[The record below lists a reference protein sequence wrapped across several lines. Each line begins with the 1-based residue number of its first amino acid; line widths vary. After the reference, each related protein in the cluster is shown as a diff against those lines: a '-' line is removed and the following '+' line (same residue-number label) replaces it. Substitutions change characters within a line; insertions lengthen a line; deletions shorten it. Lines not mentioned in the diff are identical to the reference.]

1 MDGSCFESGIGLD
14 FSSFPHLERL
24 SLTGLCSVYDIA
36 SIARVLTE
44 RSHQIVE
51 LNLDFELLFQ
61 LLYDLQDEID
71 TTGRQGGGLAKDY
84 ELLAELLGIPGKQI
98 QKFGALRVLS
108 LAGVSFLTPGEEFP
122 ISLRPYNYPAPRQDE
137 MQTIKQISDIF
148 DFSTIRMLKVRF
160 CNGWQDL
167 LDLLAKSPDL
177 IRLQSLEIQFS
188 FDHTYD
194 HGFDEAHQL
203 SRFLESFT
211 GLETFFL
218 STHLTSEAWDTWQ
231 SLRRHRDTLRRFV
244 YHGRDSVYGRGHYP
258 RYMQDCD
265 APDLSSYPEDIEG
278 LLAEPFKS
286 PLSEL
291 ELTGFGLCCKAEFM
305 VRRLTPQTLP

>member
-61 LLYDLQDEID
+61 LLYDLPDEID
-71 TTGRQGGGLAKDY
+71 TTGRQGGELAKDY
-84 ELLAELLGIPGKQI
+84 ELLAELLGISGKQI

-108 LAGVSFLTPGEEFP
+108 LAGVSFLTPGEDFP
-122 ISLRPYNYPAPRQDE
+122 LSSRPLNYPAPHQGE

-148 DFSTIRMLKVRF
+148 DFSTIRTLKVRF
-160 CNGWQDL
+160 CDGWQDL

-177 IRLQSLEIQFS
+177 IRLQSLEIQF
-188 FDHTYD
+188 TGD
-194 HGFDEAHQL
+194 HGFDEGRQL

-218 STHLTSEAWDTWQ
+218 STHLTEEAWDTWQ

-244 YHGRDSVYGRGHYP
+244 YHGRGIHHP
-258 RYMQDCD
+258 RYTQDRD
-265 APDLSSYPEDIEG
+265 EPNLSSYPEEIQD
-278 LLAEPFKS
+278 LLSEPLKT
-286 PLSEL
+286 PLGEL
-291 ELTGFGLCCKAEFM
+291 ELTGFGLCCKSQFM